1 MQCQSGVAAYWLE
14 FGIVGAP
21 VIQDLRAAVF
31 TGGLPMPC
39 WCRLCCTT
47 LGSFRVVEMS
57 YSSSPSHDETVNER
71 LVADSDDEFAHLRID
86 RSEASLRDDVVLS
99 SSEHVMS
106 YVKRECARWQHDET
120 SEMNAWLLTLM
131 MSLHT

>member
-31 TGGLPMPC
+31 TGVLPMPC

-57 YSSSPSHDETVNER
+57 YSSRPSHDETVNER
-71 LVADSDDEFAHLRID
+71 LVADSDDEFAHLI
-86 RSEASLRDDVVLS
+86 RSIGLKHR
-99 SSEHVMS
+99 
-106 YVKRECARWQHDET
+106 C
-120 SEMNAWLLTLM
+120 EMMWCCRRRGM
-131 MSLHT
+131 